1 MMFQVA
7 VLLAGLTVAESQA
20 SGVTD
25 RSGHQA
31 FLSKS
36 PPSGSEAVYSS
47 RSSLGDYDKFIVP
60 NVKHVQPGN
69 GPDALSLHKGSAE
82 DLDPRKIAHKEE
94 EEDAQNLLVSGSH
107 MPVALSAFAVGLLS
121 FMSMLGVRM
130 WRSLQPAA
138 VLASSDGLGSDM
150 SINLAS
156 DSGSNNMELKSQD
169 FTTNSA
175 GSTAMDR
182 RGVLGTLAST
192 AALTVS
198 VPAFADDAAT
208 APAPAA
214 APAAEEKP
222 INGGSGYDSFP
233 TDWGINGD
241 YYPDAAKVVAHMRLA
256 TSLDKGAPDME
267 KIALNTK
274 KEMIDFVSFYRRFTN
289 VSGKQSFSTLYTAI
303 NVLAGHYTSYGPK
316 FPVPEKRRKRLF
328 QEYAEIE
335 KNIKKKR

>member
-1 MMFQVA
+1 MPVA
-7 VLLAGLTVAESQA
+7 LS
-20 SGVTD
+20 
-25 RSGHQA
+25 A
-31 FLSKS
+31 F
-36 PPSGSEAVYSS
+36 AVGY
-47 RSSLGDYDKFIVP
+47 
-60 NVKHVQPGN
+60 

-82 DLDPRKIAHKEE
+82 DLDPRKIALKEE
-94 EEDAQNLLVSGSH
+94 EKDAQNSLVSGSH

-138 VLASSDGLGSDM
+138 VLTSSGGLGSDM
-150 SINLAS
+150 STNLAS

-169 FTTNSA
+169 STTNSA

-182 RGVLGTLAST
+182 RDVLGTLAST

-198 VPAFADDAAT
+198 VPAFADDAAP

-241 YYPDAAKVVAHMRLA
+241 YYPDAAKVVAHMRFA

-274 KEMIDFVSFYRRFTN
+274 KEMIDFVSFYRPSPMSLVNRA
-289 VSGKQSFSTLYTAI
+289 S
-303 NVLAGHYTSYGPK
+303 
-316 FPVPEKRRKRLF
+316 
-328 QEYAEIE
+328 
-335 KNIKKKR
+335 